1 MGLFNFVKDAGEKL
15 WDAVTANHDKDD
27 QAKKVQEHLNKT
39 GIPDADK
46 VNVQIADGKATVT
59 GDGLSQ
65 EAKRKNSG
73 CRGGISPGLAALTIR
88 LKPRRQRLKV
98 SFIP

>member
-1 MGLFNFVKDAGEKL
+1 MQVKKL

-27 QAKKVQEHLNKT
+27 QAKSPEHLNKT

-59 GDGLSQ
+59 GMG
-65 EAKRKNSG
+65 
-73 CRGGISPGLAALTIR
+73 
-88 LKPRRQRLKV
+88 
-98 SFIP
+98 

>member
-1 MGLFNFVKDAGEKL
+1 MGLFKFVKDAGEKL

-65 EAKRKNSG
+65 EAKEKILVAW
-73 CRGGISPGLAALTIR
+73 GISPGLAALTIR
-88 LKPRRQRLKV
+88 LKPRRRRLKV

>member
-15 WDAVTANHDKDD
+15 WDAVTGNHDKDD
-27 QAKKVQEHLNKT
+27 LAKKVQEHLNKT

-46 VNVQIADGKATVT
+46 VNVQVTDGKATVT

-65 EAKRKNSG
+65 EAKEKILIAM
-73 CRGGISPGLAALTIR
+73 GIFPGSAVWKIR
-88 LKPRRQRLKV
+88 LKRQRLRRRV
-98 SFIP
+98 NFIR